1 MDIAIK
7 RTQNLD
13 IFFLQIGEILQLFPM
28 FEQWVCLRHKTILL
42 QIIYTK
48 S

>member
-1 MDIAIK
+1 MYIAIK

-13 IFFLQIGEILQLFPM
+13 IFFLQTGEILLPFPM
-28 FEQWVCLRHKTILL
+28 FEQWACLRHETFLL